1 MPLDD
6 NGATGETSDGRTNV
20 VFILTDDQ
28 GPWAMGCAGNPEIR
42 TPNLD
47 RLAAAGTRFE
57 NFFCTSPVCSPSRA
71 SFLTGRI
78 PSQHGV
84 HDWIKGGNTPPDAIE
99 YLAGLR
105 CYTDILAENG
115 YTCGISGKWHL
126 GASHRPQAS
135 FSHWFLL
142 QRGGADYNKAPM
154 VRLSEAGRY
163 ELFTASGYVTD
174 VITDD
179 ALAFLDE
186 NATRPFYLSVHYNAP
201 HSPWTGHP
209 QDIVASYDDCPFES
223 CPQEP
228 RHPNAISLTDKC
240 LGNREMLK
248 GYFAA
253 VTAMDSNVGRLI
265 DRIEALG
272 LREKTLVVFVSD
284 NGFSCGHHG
293 FWGKGNGTL
302 PLNMYE
308 NSVKVPFIASHPG
321 RIPEGRV
328 TSAMVGAYDFM
339 PTLLE
344 YVGIAPPED
353 LSLPGTSFLPVIEG
367 RADESREEVVVF
379 DEYGPVR
386 MIRTREWK
394 YVERHP
400 EGPGEIPNELWDLV
414 NDPDERANLVSDA
427 AQGGRIKEMR
437 GRLAE
442 WFARY
447 VDPARDG
454 WRQPVTG
461 GGQRRMV
468 ESPADEGAFFGRDQ

>member
-1 MPLDD
+1 MPAESRD
-6 NGATGETSDGRTNV
+6 NDKTNV

-28 GPWAMGCAGNPEIR
+28 GPWAISCAGNPEIR
-42 TPNLD
+42 TPHLD
-47 RLAAAGTRFE
+47 RLAARGLRFE
-57 NFFCTSPVCSPSRA
+57 NFFCASPVCSPSRA
-71 SFLTGRI
+71 SFFTGRI

-84 HDWIKGGNTPPDAIE
+84 HDWIREGNVPVGPGAGATE
-99 YLAGLR
+99 YLAGLT

-115 YTCGISGKWHL
+115 YTCGMSGKWHL
-126 GASHRPQAS
+126 GASHKPQAS
-135 FSHWFLL
+135 FGHWFVH
-142 QRGGADYNKAPM
+142 QRGGGDYNNAPM
-154 VRLSEAGRY
+154 VRMSDSGEY
-163 ELFTASGYVTD
+163 ELYDAKGYVTN

-186 NATRPFYLSVHYNAP
+186 NAARPFYLSVHYTAP

-209 QDIVASYDDCPFES
+209 QAIVDSYDDCPFES

-228 RHPNAISLTDKC
+228 RHPWAQGLTDNC

-253 VTAMDSNVGRLI
+253 VTAMDADVGRI
-265 DRIEALG
+265 VDRIETLG
-272 LREKTLVVFVSD
+272 LRDRTLVVFVSD

-308 NSVKVPFIASHPG
+308 NSVKVPFIMSHPG
-321 RIPEGRV
+321 RIEEGQV
-328 TSAMVGAYDFM
+328 TSGLASAYDFM

-344 YVGIAPPED
+344 YLGLDNVED
-353 LSLPGTSFLPVIEG
+353 ENLPGASFLQVVEG
-367 RADESREEVVVF
+367 RAGESREDVVIY

-400 EGPGEIPNELWDLV
+400 EGPDELYNLVDDPGE
-414 NDPDERANLVSDA
+414 RTNLVSDSA
-427 AQGGRIKEMR
+427 RSGRVKEMK

-454 WRQPVTG
+454 WRQPVSG

-468 ESPADEGAFFGRDQ
+468 EAPSDEGAFFERD

>member
-1 MPLDD
+1 MFSREEVRMP
-6 NGATGETSDGRTNV
+6 SDEKTRDRTNV

-47 RLAAAGTRFE
+47 RLAAAGMRFE
-57 NFFCTSPVCSPSRA
+57 NFFCASPVCSPSRA
-71 SFLTGRI
+71 SFFTGRI

-84 HDWIKGGNTPPDAIE
+84 HDWIKEGNIPPDPVE
-99 YLAGLR
+99 YLAGLT
-105 CYTDILAENG
+105 CYTDILARHG
-115 YTCGISGKWHL
+115 YACGMSGKWHL
-126 GASHRPQAS
+126 GASHKPQAS
-135 FSHWFLL
+135 FGHWFVH
-142 QRGGADYNKAPM
+142 QRGGGDYSNAPM
-154 VRLSEAGRY
+154 VRMRESGEY
-163 ELFTASGYVTD
+163 ELFDAKGYVTN

-179 ALAFLDE
+179 ALAFVDE
-186 NATRPFYLSVHYNAP
+186 NAHRPFYLSVHYTAP

-209 QDIVASYDDCPFES
+209 QDIVAGYDDCPFES

-228 RHPNAISLTDKC
+228 RHPNAVGLTDKC
-240 LGNREMLK
+240 LGNREVLK

-253 VTAMDSNVGRLI
+253 VTAMDSDVGRIL
-265 DRIEALG
+265 DRIRELG
-272 LREKTLVVFVSD
+272 LREKTLVVFTSD

-321 RIPEGRV
+321 RIPEGKV
-328 TSAMVGAYDFM
+328 GSALVSAYDFM

-344 YVGIAPPED
+344 YVDIAPPD
-353 LSLPGTSFLPVIEG
+353 DSTPPGTSFLRVLDG
-367 RADESREEVVVF
+367 SASESREDVVVF

-386 MIRTREWK
+386 MLRTKEWK
-394 YVERHP
+394 YVQRYP
-400 EGPGEIPNELWDLV
+400 EGPDELFALV
-414 NDPDERANLVSDA
+414 NDPDERANLVSDPGQA
-427 AQGGRIKEMR
+427 GRVKEMR
-437 GRLAE
+437 GRLTE

-454 WRQPVTG
+454 RQQPVTG

-468 ESPADEGAFFGRDQ
+468 ESPADEGAFFTRDL